1 MRSRSCQ
8 GESKNSDLLF
18 FIDYAKSLL
27 IILSKK
33 LTRFSAESSKLVK
46 VTLVANAKESA
57 AEVQQKKFRCL
68 TF

>member
-46 VTLVANAKESA
+46 VTLVASAKERV
-57 AEVQQKKFRCL
+57 AEVQ
-68 TF
+68 